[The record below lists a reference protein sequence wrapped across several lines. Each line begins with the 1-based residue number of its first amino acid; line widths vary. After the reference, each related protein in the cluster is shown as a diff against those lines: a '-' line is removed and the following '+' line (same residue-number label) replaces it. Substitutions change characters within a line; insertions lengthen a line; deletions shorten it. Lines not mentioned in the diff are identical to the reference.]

1 VTYAVANLFHL
12 VLKVPALPSQA
23 VALIIALVF
32 NFTFHHLFT
41 YRHKPATVL

>member
-1 VTYAVANLFHL
+1 
-12 VLKVPALPSQA
+12 VPALPAQA
-23 VALIIALVF
+23 VALIIATAF